1 MIIHQERLK
10 EHITRGNFLR
20 LPDAAKA
27 AYLYC
32 LAYMDDDSLVD
43 TEFVRRLA
51 TAGDAAVSALF
62 EAEFLSD
69 YDGIDCA
76 RVIACPFLR
85 GGDGDVS

>member
-10 EHITRGNFLR
+10 EHITRGDFLR
-20 LPDAAKA
+20 LPDATKS

-32 LAYMDDDSLVD
+32 LAYMDDDSHID

-51 TAGDAAVSALF
+51 GVDDAAVSALF